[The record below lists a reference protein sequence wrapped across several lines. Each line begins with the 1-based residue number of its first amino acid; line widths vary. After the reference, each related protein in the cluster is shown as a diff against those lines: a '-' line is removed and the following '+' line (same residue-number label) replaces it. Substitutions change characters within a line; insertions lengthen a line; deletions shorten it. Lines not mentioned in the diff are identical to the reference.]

1 MSKKAMAAPMPSKAI
16 TRRNRRMAYL
26 FLLPNFLGFLVFTFI
41 PVIFAFVLSFTNWD
55 GSDRMD
61 FVGVDNFV
69 KMFQDSNFTISF
81 LNTVIYTVGTVPVIM
96 LLALLLS
103 MLLNSGVKGAALF
116 RAFHF
121 FPHISSVVA
130 IAVVWQFLYNPSMG
144 PINQALKAIG
154 IQNPPGWLSD
164 KDWALLGVMIMIIWK
179 GIGYYMINYLAGL
192 QAIPKDLYEA
202 ATIDGANGF
211 EQFWYVTLP
220 QLKPTNFYV
229 AIMCVI
235 QSFQV
240 FTPIYVM
247 TQGGPGR
254 ATSVLVYQIY
264 KDAFVNFKMGYAS
277 AMSMALFVVI
287 FVVTLIQFRLQNKYE
302 N

>member
-1 MSKKAMAAPMPSKAI
+1 MSKKPATPMPSKAI
-16 TRRNRRMAYL
+16 TRRNRMTAYL

-55 GSDRMD
+55 GSDNME
-61 FVGVDNFV
+61 FIGFENFV

-96 LLALLLS
+96 ILALLFS
-103 MLLNSGVKGAALF
+103 MLLNSGIKGAPLF

-121 FPHISSVVA
+121 FPHISSIVA
-130 IAVVWQFLYNPSMG
+130 IAVVWQFLYNPSQG
-144 PINQALKAIG
+144 PINMALRALG
-154 IQNPPGWLSD
+154 VQNPPGWLGST
-164 KDWALLGVMIMIIWK
+164 DWALFGVMIMIIWK

-211 EQFWYVTLP
+211 EQFIYVTLP

-229 AIMCVI
+229 AIMAII

-264 KDAFVNFKMGYAS
+264 KDAFVNFRMGYAS
-277 AMSMALFVVI
+277 AMSMALFVII